1 MAHLDT
7 TSPILV
13 TMRRQR
19 RTKKSRRPHMLV
31 TTEKMSSAILKTS
44 VPREGKDTDGVAE
57 GELIVEYT
65 R

>member
-1 MAHLDT
+1 
-7 TSPILV
+7 
-13 TMRRQR
+13 
-19 RTKKSRRPHMLV
+19 MLV